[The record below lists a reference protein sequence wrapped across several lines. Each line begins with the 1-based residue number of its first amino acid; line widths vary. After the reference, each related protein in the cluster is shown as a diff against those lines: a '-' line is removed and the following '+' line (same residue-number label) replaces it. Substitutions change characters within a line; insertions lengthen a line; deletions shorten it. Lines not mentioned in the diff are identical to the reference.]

1 VSANLNGRV
10 NLPSPARRAAIIIWV
25 LGETY
30 ARPIVARL
38 DDEALGRVMLELQ
51 QISMVPEGEVIEIV
65 VDFLKTLER
74 NTGAIHG
81 GEDRARALMAGVV
94 DPSRLKLIMSGDDE
108 GAGAF
113 DDRNQESVWQR
124 LEDKPGEQIAAYL
137 DGLSPHISSIIVNN
151 LSTEKSSEVLTYLN
165 QEKVTA
171 VIADLVE
178 LPKND
183 DGLDMVVGRMVE
195 LEFMNKEPADAGDA
209 PHLAKMGEVLTLI
222 QKPRR
227 NLIMDF
233 LRASHEP
240 QLHKIEH
247 SFLSIDRLPELL
259 SSASVPVIFREIDAE
274 TMGRVY
280 VCLKTAYPEVATFL
294 LENISSRM
302 ADQIKYDT
310 EKAAAPEQN
319 EIDEVERDFLT
330 RLMAMKRRELIDI
343 KEQATE

>member
-1 VSANLNGRV
+1 MNNTLSGGANL
-10 NLPSPARRAAIIIWV
+10 PTPARRAAIIISV

-51 QISMVPEGEVIEIV
+51 QISMVPQSEVVEIV
-65 VDFLKTLER
+65 VDFLETLER
-74 NTGAIHG
+74 NTGAIRG
-81 GEDRARALMAGVV
+81 GADRARALMTGVV
-94 DPSRLKLIMSGDDE
+94 EPSRLKLIVGDTDE
-108 GAGAF
+108 NTAPLV
-113 DDRNQESVWQR
+113 ESDQRTVWAR
-124 LEDKPGEQIAAYL
+124 LEDKPGDQIATYL

-151 LSTEKSSEVLTYLN
+151 LSTAKSSEVLTYLD
-165 QEKVTA
+165 QEKVTS
-171 VIADLVE
+171 VIANLVD
-178 LPKND
+178 LPKSD

-195 LEFMNKEPADAGDA
+195 LEFLNKEQADAGDA

-233 LRASHEP
+233 LRSSHEP

-247 SFLSIDRLPELL
+247 SFMSIDRLPELL
-259 SSASVPVIFREIDAE
+259 LPTSVPVIFREIDAE
-274 TMGRVY
+274 TMARVY
-280 VCLKTAYPEVATFL
+280 VCMKAAYPEVATFL

-310 EKAAAPEQN
+310 EKTAAPDQEA
-319 EIDEVERDFLT
+319 IDEIERDFLT
-330 RLMAMKRRELIDI
+330 QLMMMKRRELITF
-343 KEQATE
+343 KEPPTE